1 MARRSFLGLALL
13 AIFALVALK
22 AGCGFVSAPRAASEP
37 KVTVDSVAAG
47 AVAGWMALE
56 PAHASIYGTYEYEI
70 KPVMFTSAFAIIW
83 GIILGFVLLRLQEAF
98 PE

>member
-1 MARRSFLGLALL
+1 MARRPVLGLLLL
-13 AIFALVALK
+13 AALALTVFK
-22 AGCGFVSAPRAASEP
+22 AGDGFVAPPRATQP

-70 KPVMFTSAFAIIW
+70 KPVMFTSAFSIIW

>member
-1 MARRSFLGLALL
+1 MARRLVLCLVLL
-13 AIFALVALK
+13 AVIGMTALK
-22 AGCGFVSAPRAASEP
+22 AGSGFVAPPRAASEP
-37 KVTVDSVAAG
+37 KVTVDSVTAG
-47 AVAGWMALE
+47 AVAGWAALE

-70 KPVMFTSAFAIIW
+70 KPVMFTSAFSIIW

>member
-1 MARRSFLGLALL
+1 MARRTILSIVLLAVVGLA
-13 AIFALVALK
+13 ALK
-22 AGCGFVSAPRAASEP
+22 AGCGFVAPPRAATEP
-37 KVTVDSVAAG
+37 KVTVDSLAAG

>member
-1 MARRSFLGLALL
+1 MARRSVLGLLLL
-13 AIFALVALK
+13 AVLALAFFK
-22 AGCGFVSAPRAASEP
+22 AGNGFVAPPRAASQP

-47 AVAGWMALE
+47 AAAGWMALE
-56 PAHASIYGTYEYEI
+56 PVHASIYGTYEYEI